1 VAHPIVSVTICAYN
15 SLRYIDETLQSVFAQ
30 TFQDFEIIVVDD
42 GSTDGTAD
50 HIEREYPDERL
61 KLIRQPNQTLRV
73 ARPVAVA
80 HGAGEF
86 IAFLDHDDVWLP
98 EKLERQV
105 AAARGSPQAALIFSD
120 CFIIDEAGR
129 TLARLSDQYDLGAID
144 LTATRG
150 HLELLRRGCF
160 VAYATAFARTSAVR
174 AVGGFS
180 RTYQYVSD
188 YDLWL
193 RLARRHQLKC
203 ITDPLAKYRVH
214 ETQFTQ
220 RHSDITLSEHTG
232 LLWPIYRSAS
242 YPPVVRSAIA
252 GMLFGQHRVAFGL
265 LLKQRRFAAAAR
277 AAAGVYRYPAHLR
290 DYCRYRLATTAL
302 GPPVRRVKRSYR
314 SAIGVKTRA
323 APDRPPLTSNAHVW
337 IDGSPLAGA
346 QTGYFNLVSELIR
359 RVARPESASSGVHVF
374 ANAAGRAAL
383 LERLGGDGA
392 SIRFHPIGW
401 RALHWS
407 QIHGLLVCWPAQLTG
422 MLVAVAAV
430 ALALWVAHPLAVTS
444 AILLVAV
451 YFAAILDE
459 LRVRIADASG
469 RSRQSYTAR
478 VVRLLWRR
486 LPGPR
491 RRAPAPNTVEVIV
504 WRGRFRWRDSHRIA
518 IVQDVTTRIHPGLH
532 TEGNVAEFNEY
543 LGYSERHAHTIATV
557 SEHSRKD
564 IIDGVAVC
572 PDSVIVMPM
581 PVHPQYHEPH
591 FSRGYVASHGITTP
605 YVLSVATIEP
615 RKNLRR
621 LVRAFH
627 LLKDEDAAR
636 DHVLVLVG
644 PAGWDAGFHAFLV
657 ESDAYPRVR
666 MPGFVPLEHLPSLYH
681 FASAVICPSVYEG
694 FGIPVMEAMCS
705 SGVVLAS
712 RVSSLP
718 EVLGDDGLL
727 FEPYDTEDIA
737 RVLLHALELPASAAA
752 SYRKRCRQ
760 RAEAH
765 LARLAQ
771 EHLLPAPRL
780 ASVIAVS

>member
-1 VAHPIVSVTICAYN
+1 MAHAIVSVTICAYN

-30 TFQDFEIIVVDD
+30 TFQEYEVVVIDD

-50 HIEREYPDERL
+50 HIEREYPDARV

-80 HGAGEF
+80 HAAGEF

-105 AAARGSPQAALIFSD
+105 AAARASPAAALIFSD
-120 CFIIDEAGR
+120 CFIIDAAGR
-129 TLARLSDQYDLGAID
+129 NLGRLSDQYDLSALD
-144 LTATRG
+144 LTASRG

-160 VAYATAFARTSAVR
+160 VAYPTAFARTSAVR

-220 RHSDITLSEHTG
+220 RHSDITLSEHTA

-242 YPPVVRSAIA
+242 YPPAVRSAIG
-252 GMLFGQHRVAFGL
+252 GMLFGQHRIAFGL
-265 LLKQRRFAAAAR
+265 LLRQRRFATAAR
-277 AAAGVYRYPAHLR
+277 AAAGVYRYPALLR
-290 DYCRYRLATTAL
+290 SYCRHRLATTIL
-302 GPPVRRVKRSYR
+302 GPPVRRVKQSYR
-314 SAIGVKTRA
+314 GAIGISTRS

-359 RVARPESASSGVHVF
+359 RVARPQSSSSRVHVF

-383 LERLGGDGA
+383 LERLDEDAA

-407 QIHGLLVCWPAQLTG
+407 QIHGLLVCWPVQLMV
-422 MLVAVAAV
+422 MLLAVAAV
-430 ALALWVAHPLAVTS
+430 ALAIWVAHPLVVTS

-451 YFAAILDE
+451 YFAALLDE
-459 LRVRIADASG
+459 LRVRVAEASG
-469 RSRQSYTAR
+469 RGRQSYSACVAR
-478 VVRLLWRR
+478 FLWRR

-518 IVQDVTTRIHPGLH
+518 IVQDMTTRIHPELH
-532 TEGNVAEFNEY
+532 TEGNVAEFDEY
-543 LGYSERHAHTIATV
+543 LGYAERHAHTIATV

-564 IIDGVAVC
+564 IIDRAAVC

-581 PVHPQYHEPH
+581 PVHPQYHAPH
-591 FSRGYVASHGITTP
+591 FSRAYVTGHLITTP
-605 YVLSVATIEP
+605 YILAVATIEP

-627 LLKDEDAAR
+627 LLKEEDAAR

-644 PAGWDAGFHAFLV
+644 PPGWD
-657 ESDAYPRVR
+657 
-666 MPGFVPLEHLPSLYH
+666 PGFTPS
-681 FASAVICPSVYEG
+681 SSR
-694 FGIPVMEAMCS
+694 AMRIDACACLDSCRS
-705 SGVVLAS
+705 S
-712 RVSSLP
+712 
-718 EVLGDDGLL
+718 
-727 FEPYDTEDIA
+727 T
-737 RVLLHALELPASAAA
+737 
-752 SYRKRCRQ
+752 CR
-760 RAEAH
+760 RSTTSH
-765 LARLAQ
+765 
-771 EHLLPAPRL
+771 PP
-780 ASVIAVS
+780 